1 MKRSFLIISIL
12 IGSKLVAQVDPQ
24 GPPPPPVEMRVVHE
38 RSSIIDFPDVEA
50 SFKGGSKAF
59 QNYMVKNIR
68 YPQLC
73 IDQRIQGRVFI
84 SFVVEKNG
92 AISNV
97 IVDKGAHPL
106 LNEEAIRLVKG
117 MPKWKPG
124 KANGKKVR
132 TRCRLP
138 INFILTD

>member
-38 RSSIIDFPDVEA
+38 RSSIIEFPDVEA

-59 QNYMVKNIR
+59 QNYMGKNIR

-73 IDQRIQGRVFI
+73 IDQRIQTRAT
-84 SFVVEKNG
+84 G
-92 AISNV
+92 AGPPHGIGHGSTN
-97 IVDKGAHPL
+97 
-106 LNEEAIRLVKG
+106 
-117 MPKWKPG
+117 
-124 KANGKKVR
+124 R
-132 TRCRLP
+132 TRAV
-138 INFILTD
+138 T